1 MNSFIVHISDAK
13 GIDARAAIKV
23 EDSMDLGRAAQL
35 ALDSMIEAYGAR
47 IVFPIFVDIHPAAE
61 FDAHEWMHPQPE
73 PVAALPQA

>member
-35 ALDSMIEAYGAR
+35 ALDSMLEAYGRR
-47 IVFPIFVDIHPAAE
+47 IVFPIFVDIHPATE
-61 FDAHEWMHPQPE
+61 FEAHEEMYPRPE
-73 PVAALPQA
+73 PLAQVPQA